1 MPYLPLHISKIFFL
15 LCYSGGRKIDFGGAN
30 VENILCPRCMRMV
43 PSMHGICT
51 YCGENALQCPHCHN
65 INYDKLDAFI
75 CAECGHSKYGKIDIS
90 LSVRLGFA
98 TQKIASE
105 KDKTAMQSALSL
117 ALSQAMR
124 SHETITNHRNALDTI
139 IKSSSVRS
147 NENQGSY
154 SDIYDTY
161 MSTCVQEYKR
171 LVKQLKN
178 SNSIK
183 SELLQYARQ
192 YPKTNQHSIFEP
204 SKNCYGCAEVY
215 LVVFLKF
222 IELSA
227 FNPLCCEFYL
237 KIDMPSILMNEILPN
252 ASPIVTKLLVAALV
266 SLCIHDINF
275 ASLIMKQL
283 VDTIELIKPIEY
295 EAKIANIRKN
305 LVLLME
311 LIIRMHSKLTL
322 LLTQKEQIKPIH
334 CTIYTKVNSFLWQ
347 TLKNSF
353 PVTKLIMAEEIVQ
366 PILSYVNQLLCFS
379 TTRQIVTIIINI
391 LI

>member
-1 MPYLPLHISKIFFL
+1 M
-15 LCYSGGRKIDFGGAN
+15 DFGTAN
-30 VENILCPRCMRMV
+30 VELISCPRCMRMV

-75 CAECGHSKYGKIDIS
+75 CGECGHSRYGKIEVS

-105 KDKTAMQSALSL
+105 KDKQAMQSALSL
-117 ALSQAMR
+117 ALTQAMR
-124 SHETITNHRNALDTI
+124 SHEIIATQRNILASI
-139 IKSSSVRS
+139 IKSPSVKA

-154 SDIYDTY
+154 TELYDIY
-161 MSTCVQEYKR
+161 MNTCVVEYKR

-183 SELLQYARQ
+183 SELLQYSRQ
-192 YPKTNQHSIFEP
+192 YPKTTQHSTLEP

-215 LVVFLKF
+215 LEVFLKF

-227 FNPLCCEFYL
+227 FNPLCCEYYL

-252 ASPIVTKLLVAALV
+252 ASPIVSKLLISALV

-275 ASLIMKQL
+275 ASLIMKRL
-283 VDTIELIKPIEY
+283 VDTINQIKLIEY
-295 EAKIANIRKN
+295 EANIISVRKD

-322 LLTQKEQIKPIH
+322 LIIQKEQQKPIH
-334 CTIYTKVNSFLWQ
+334 CTNYTRVNAFLWQ
-347 TLKNSF
+347 TLKGSF
-353 PVTKLIMAEEIVQ
+353 PIVKLIFAEEIVQ
-366 PILSYVNQLLCFS
+366 PILAYINQLLFFS
-379 TTRQIVTIIINI
+379 ISRQIVIIKNNKN
-391 LI
+391 